1 MRQKFHALLER
12 WATARSAVSRRIRA
26 SRNNLARPSGATT
39 EAHPPEQRTPT
50 LLGVGAG
57 AFLVV
62 VLIVVLAGGA
72 IAYGFVQ
79 QDTELGEELHSL
91 ARYRAE
97 AGLRPGLQN
106 QIKTA
111 RQQLASI
118 PGQIAGTSAPLA
130 QAALQNAVKT
140 IVDQNGGEI
149 RSAQIVP
156 ATRANG
162 FETIAVQYDLVV
174 PVTHLSAMAY
184 AIESS
189 TPYLFI
195 DDADITMPQNWQP
208 EPPQAPEP
216 EVEVRWT
223 IHGYRWVGAP

>member
-1 MRQKFHALLER
+1 MRQQLRTLLER
-12 WATARSAVSRRIRA
+12 LAALWPADIGRARDHS
-26 SRNNLARPSGATT
+26 ARPSGAMT
-39 EAHPPEQRTPT
+39 EAHTPEQRTPT

-62 VLIVVLAGGA
+62 VLIVVVTGGA
-72 IAYGFVQ
+72 IAYGFVE
-79 QDTELGEELHSL
+79 QDAEIGEALHGL
-91 ARYRAE
+91 ALYRAE
-97 AGLRPGLQN
+97 ASLKPSLQS
-106 QIKTA
+106 QIQA
-111 RQQLASI
+111 VRQHLAAL
-118 PGQIAGTSAPLA
+118 PGQVSGTSAPLA

-156 ATRANG
+156 ASRANG

-174 PVTHLSAMAY
+174 PVTHLSTFAY

-208 EPPQAPEP
+208 GTPQAPEP
-216 EVEVRWT
+216 QVEVRWT
-223 IHGYRWVGAP
+223 VHGYRWVGKP